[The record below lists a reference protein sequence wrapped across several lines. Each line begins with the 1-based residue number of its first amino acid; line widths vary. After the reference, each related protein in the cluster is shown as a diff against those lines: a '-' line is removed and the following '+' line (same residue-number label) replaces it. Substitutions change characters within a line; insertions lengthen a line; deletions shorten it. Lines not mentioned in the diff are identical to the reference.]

1 MHCYECLQAGE
12 TRDAVGL
19 CHHCSAA
26 LCAEHIC
33 VVADLVTAIEPL
45 VRTVVLPKKAR
56 LLLCGTC
63 KAALQQTRSG
73 QAEYAEIEHQESIDD
88 SYYTQKSS
96 PALYR

>member
-33 VVADLVTAIEPL
+33 VVDDPVTAIEPL
-45 VRTVVLPKKAR
+45 ARTVILPKKAR

-63 KAALQQTRSG
+63 KAALQQSRSC
-73 QAEYAEIEHQESIDD
+73 QAEYAGME
-88 SYYTQKSS
+88 
-96 PALYR
+96 R